1 MAADV
6 EVCIAGG
13 GPAGAT
19 LAQRL
24 AALGHRVLVL
34 ERAVSAAGRPGE
46 SLAPSIAPVL
56 AAAGAAEAVAAS
68 ALRTSSSFVRWADRA
83 SAARE
88 HGEAASYQIDR
99 GRFDEILLAAARRAG
114 ALVWR
119 PATAGRPAREPAD
132 QAGRDGP
139 AGPWLVPVRLTGVA
153 GRPLRVVRARLLAD
167 ATGRGGWLPGPRRRD
182 GAPLIA
188 LTAQLRL
195 AEQRSTERSAELP
208 AVPCVE
214 AQEEGWLWGAPLPGG
229 RFSAMAFSDPACL
242 PPRARW
248 EAHFFDRLAR
258 SELLRGGRPAGLLGP
273 VTARDASALHRHEL
287 IGPDWLRVGDAS
299 FAVDPLSSQGV
310 QAAMAQ
316 ALQAAVVLHT
326 LLVEPAHA
334 AAARRFYRERQA
346 EAIAQHRRWAAQ
358 LYAERHPSLAGAFWR
373 RRAAAAAEGASAPAR
388 DQKPQRQSAP
398 GSSRQASLDA
408 SLDAQLDASVDASV
422 DASIDAPIDASPDA
436 SMGAPPE
443 PASAPLRL
451 SLGARLHL
459 APGAAIT
466 TVPRLE
472 RDLVTLGAAV
482 THPRLAR
489 PIAYLGGVELA
500 SLLASLQGG
509 GDTVGNWL
517 SHWSARL
524 TPHKSRELLAW
535 LLRARVVT
543 ASAP

>member
-1 MAADV
+1 MGAPEIAADV

-56 AAAGAAEAVAAS
+56 AAAGAEEAVAAS
-68 ALRTSSSFVRWADRA
+68 ALRTTGSFVRWADRV
-83 SAARE
+83 SAARD

-119 PATAGRPAREPAD
+119 PATAGRPAREPASSGG
-132 QAGRDGP
+132 QDGP
-139 AGPWLVPVRLTGVA
+139 EGRWLVPVRLTGVP
-153 GRPLRVVRARLLAD
+153 GRPLRAVRARLLAD
-167 ATGRGGWLPGPRRRD
+167 ATGRGGWLSGTRRRD

-195 AEQRSTERSAELP
+195 AEERSTELP
-208 AVPCVE
+208 AMLPAMPCVE

-258 SELLRGGRPAGLLGP
+258 SELLRGGRAAGLLGP
-273 VTARDASALHRHEL
+273 VVARDASALHRQEL

-316 ALQAAVVLHT
+316 ALHAAVVLHT
-326 LLVEPAHA
+326 LLVAPAHA

-373 RRAAAAAEGASAPAR
+373 RRAAAVAEGSSAPAR
-388 DQKPQRQSAP
+388 EQQSRSAP
-398 GSSRQASLDA
+398 GSSLGSSLGSA
-408 SLDAQLDASVDASV
+408 LGSSLGSEPAAPLGSPLDS
-422 DASIDAPIDASPDA
+422 
-436 SMGAPPE
+436 PPE
-443 PASAPLRL
+443 PAAAPLRL
-451 SLGARLHL
+451 ALGARLHL

-466 TVPRLE
+466 TVPRIE

-500 SLLASLQGG
+500 PLLASLRDG

-543 ASAP
+543 SSAP